1 MTKLVYIGGY
11 GHSGSTLL
19 EYLLTGCAELV
30 ACGEVAS
37 VIRDRLKKQQCTC
50 GRRSEACPIWS
61 QVLSSDAPLAEKT
74 HEALTLALLAR
85 AGKRYDLMVD
95 STKTALGHALAPFRL
110 RRALG
115 ADFLLVHLVRDPR
128 AVAWSAIKKTE
139 RRNMIVN
146 RPLYCAR
153 VALAW
158 SAANLACETFGRF
171 YPTQY
176 LRLRYED
183 FVAAPRETL
192 ERNFPTRVTGRE
204 MALGDLGRHR
214 QPPSALWQ
222 SDARAASDACRRE
235 TGPRLGG
242 GDACVLSQHGVAAQ
256 RAPAAAAT
264 AIPELRAASSF

>member
-19 EYLLTGCAELV
+19 EYLLTGCTELL

-37 VIRDRLKKQQCTC
+37 VIRDGLKKQQCTC
-50 GRRSEACPIWS
+50 GRRSEACPIWN
-61 QVLSSDAPLAEKT
+61 QVLSAGAPLSGKT

-95 STKTALGHALAPFRL
+95 STKTASGHALAPFRL

-115 ADFLLVHLVRDPR
+115 KDFLLVHLVRDPR

-158 SAANLACETFGRF
+158 SAANLACEMFSLLH
-171 YPTQY
+171 PKQY

-183 FVAAPRETL
+183 FVAAPREILDQILQRVSPGAKWHAETL
-192 ERNFPTRVTGRE
+192 GFTDNRHQLYGNRMRGKPL
-204 MALGDLGRHR
+204 ALGDVKQDHAWERDM
-214 QPPSALWQ
+214 P
-222 SDARAASDACRRE
+222 ASYCRLVS
-235 TGPRLGG
+235 P
-242 GDACVLSQHGVAAQ
+242 LSLL
-256 RAPAAAAT
+256 
-264 AIPELRAASSF
+264 LRARYGY

>member
-19 EYLLTGCAELV
+19 EYLFTGCTELV

-37 VIRDRLKKQQCTC
+37 VIRDRLRKKQCTC
-50 GRRSEACPIWS
+50 GRRSEECPIWS
-61 QVLSSDAPLAEKT
+61 QVLSADAPLSQKT

-95 STKTALGHALAPFRL
+95 STKTALGHALAPYRL

-115 ADFLLVHLVRDPR
+115 EDFLLVHLVRDPR

-139 RRNMIVN
+139 RRKMTVN

-158 SAANLACETFGRF
+158 SAANLACEIFGRL
-171 YPTQY
+171 YPKQY

-192 ERNFPTRVTGRE
+192 EQILQRVSPGAKWHPATLGVTDNRHQLYGNRMRGKPLVLADVKLDRAWEAE
-204 MALGDLGRHR
+204 M
-214 QPPSALWQ
+214 P
-222 SDARAASDACRRE
+222 ASYRSLVS
-235 TGPRLGG
+235 PL
-242 GDACVLSQHGVAAQ
+242 
-256 RAPAAAAT
+256 T
-264 AIPELRAASSF
+264 AILRVRYGYS

>member
-85 AGKRYDLMVD
+85 AVKRYDLMVD

-192 ERNFPTRVTGRE
+192 EQIFQRVSPGAKWRSETLGVTDNRHQLYGNRMRGRPLALADVKEDRAWEAE
-204 MALGDLGRHR
+204 M
-214 QPPSALWQ
+214 P
-222 SDARAASDACRRE
+222 ASYRSMVSPLSVLLRRRY
-235 TGPRLGG
+235 GY
-242 GDACVLSQHGVAAQ
+242 S
-256 RAPAAAAT
+256 
-264 AIPELRAASSF
+264 

>member
-61 QVLSSDAPLAEKT
+61 QVLSSDAPLAKKT

-139 RRNMIVN
+139 RRNMIVI

-192 ERNFPTRVTGRE
+192 EQIFQRVSPGAKWRSETLGVTDNRHQLYGNRMRGRPLALADVKEDRAWEAE
-204 MALGDLGRHR
+204 MPAFYRSMVSPLTAFL
-214 QPPSALWQ
+214 
-222 SDARAASDACRRE
+222 
-235 TGPRLGG
+235 RLRYGY
-242 GDACVLSQHGVAAQ
+242 
-256 RAPAAAAT
+256 
-264 AIPELRAASSF
+264 

>member
-1 MTKLVYIGGY
+1 MTKLIYIGGY

-19 EYLLTGCAELV
+19 EYLLTGCTELV

-37 VIRDRLKKQQCTC
+37 VVRDRLKKKHCTC

-61 QVLSSDAPLAEKT
+61 QVLSSGAPLTEKT

-85 AGKRYDLMVD
+85 AGKRFDLMVD

-115 ADFLLVHLVRDPR
+115 EDFLLVHLVRDPR

-139 RRNMIVN
+139 RRKMTVN
-146 RPLYCAR
+146 RRLYCAR

-158 SAANLACETFGRF
+158 SAANLACELFGLF
-171 YPTQY
+171 HPKQY

-183 FVAAPRETL
+183 FVAAPREKLDRIFQRMLPGAKFHAATLGVTDNRHQLYGNRMRGKPLTL
-192 ERNFPTRVTGRE
+192 EDVKEDRAWQTDMPASYRRVVSP
-204 MALGDLGRHR
+204 L
-214 QPPSALWQ
+214 SA
-222 SDARAASDACRRE
+222 
-235 TGPRLGG
+235 
-242 GDACVLSQHGVAAQ
+242 
-256 RAPAAAAT
+256 
-264 AIPELRAASSF
+264 ILRARYGYS

>member
-1 MTKLVYIGGY
+1 MTKLIYIGGY

-19 EYLLTGCAELV
+19 EYLLTGCPELL

-37 VIRDRLKKQQCTC
+37 VVRDRLKKQQCTC

-61 QVLSSDAPLAEKT
+61 QALSSGTPLSAKT

-115 ADFLLVHLVRDPR
+115 EDFLLVHLVRDPE

-139 RRNMIVN
+139 RRNMTVN

-158 SAANLACETFGRF
+158 SAANLACESFGLF
-171 YPTQY
+171 HPKQY

-183 FVAAPRETL
+183 LVAAPRETL
-192 ERNFPTRVTGRE
+192 ERIFQRVLRSAKWHPETLGVTDNRHQLYGNRMRGKPLALEDVKQDRAWESE
-204 MALGDLGRHR
+204 MPASYRGLVSPL
-214 QPPSALWQ
+214 SAL
-222 SDARAASDACRRE
+222 
-235 TGPRLGG
+235 
-242 GDACVLSQHGVAAQ
+242 
-256 RAPAAAAT
+256 
-264 AIPELRAASSF
+264 LRWRYGY

>member
-95 STKTALGHALAPFRL
+95 STKTPWPVCSRSQSATIS
-110 RRALG
+110 
-115 ADFLLVHLVRDPR
+115 
-128 AVAWSAIKKTE
+128 AVAPCNPAIG
-139 RRNMIVN
+139 
-146 RPLYCAR
+146 
-153 VALAW
+153 
-158 SAANLACETFGRF
+158 S
-171 YPTQY
+171 
-176 LRLRYED
+176 
-183 FVAAPRETL
+183 
-192 ERNFPTRVTGRE
+192 
-204 MALGDLGRHR
+204 H
-214 QPPSALWQ
+214 
-222 SDARAASDACRRE
+222 
-235 TGPRLGG
+235 GPRMMRG
-242 GDACVLSQHGVAAQ
+242 
-256 RAPAAAAT
+256 
-264 AIPELRAASSF
+264 

>member
-19 EYLLTGCAELV
+19 EYLLTGCTELV

-61 QVLSSDAPLAEKT
+61 QVLSSEAPLAEKT

-85 AGKRYDLMVD
+85 VGKRYDLMVD
-95 STKTALGHALAPFRL
+95 STKTALGHALAPFKL

-115 ADFLLVHLVRDPR
+115 ENFLLVHLVRDPR

-139 RRNMIVN
+139 RRMMIVN

-158 SAANLACETFGRF
+158 SAANLACEIYGRF
-171 YPTQY
+171 HPKQY

-183 FVAAPRETL
+183 FVAAPRETVEQIL
-192 ERNFPTRVTGRE
+192 RRVLPGAKWHSETLGVTDNRHQLYGNRMRGRPL
-204 MALGDLGRHR
+204 ALADVKE
-214 QPPSALWQ
+214 
-222 SDARAASDACRRE
+222 DRAWENDMPASYRSMVSPLSVLLRRRY
-235 TGPRLGG
+235 GY
-242 GDACVLSQHGVAAQ
+242 S
-256 RAPAAAAT
+256 
-264 AIPELRAASSF
+264 

>member
-19 EYLLTGCAELV
+19 EYLLTGCPELL

-37 VIRDRLKKQQCTC
+37 VIRDGLKKQQCTC

-61 QVLSSDAPLAEKT
+61 QILSAGAPLSSTT
-74 HEALTLALLAR
+74 HEALALALLAR
-85 AGKRYDLMVD
+85 FRNRYDLMVD
-95 STKTALGHALAPFRL
+95 STKTASGHALAPFGL

-115 ADFLLVHLVRDPR
+115 KDFLLVHLVRDPR

-139 RRNMIVN
+139 RRKMIVN

-158 SAANLACETFGRF
+158 SAANLACEMFGLLH
-171 YPTQY
+171 PKQY

-183 FVAAPRETL
+183 FVAAPRKSLDQILQRLSPGAKWHAETL
-192 ERNFPTRVTGRE
+192 GVTDNRHQLYGNRMRGRPLTLADVKE
-204 MALGDLGRHR
+204 D
-214 QPPSALWQ
+214 
-222 SDARAASDACRRE
+222 RAWE
-235 TGPRLGG
+235 TGMPASYRRL
-242 GDACVLSQHGVAAQ
+242 VSPLS
-256 RAPAAAAT
+256 APM
-264 AIPELRAASSF
+264 RFRYGYS

>member
-19 EYLLTGCAELV
+19 EYLLTGCTELV
-30 ACGEVAS
+30 ACGEIAS
-37 VIRDRLKKQQCTC
+37 VIRDRLKKTQCTC

-61 QVLSSDAPLAEKT
+61 QVLAADAPLSQKT

-95 STKTALGHALAPFRL
+95 STKTASGHASAPFRL

-115 ADFLLVHLVRDPR
+115 KDFLLIHLVRDPR

-139 RRNMIVN
+139 RRKMTVN

-158 SAANLACETFGRF
+158 SAANLACEIFGRL
-171 YPTQY
+171 YPKQY

-183 FVAAPRETL
+183 LVVAPRATLEGILQCVSAGAKWHPETL
-192 ERNFPTRVTGRE
+192 GVTDNRHQLYGNRMRGKPLILADVKQDRAWETE
-204 MALGDLGRHR
+204 MPVSYRSLVSPL
-214 QPPSALWQ
+214 SVLL
-222 SDARAASDACRRE
+222 
-235 TGPRLGG
+235 RLRYGY
-242 GDACVLSQHGVAAQ
+242 
-256 RAPAAAAT
+256 
-264 AIPELRAASSF
+264 

>member
-19 EYLLTGCAELV
+19 EYLLTGCTELV

-37 VIRDRLKKQQCTC
+37 VVRDRLKKQQCTC
-50 GRRSEACPIWS
+50 GRRSQACPIWS
-61 QVLSSDAPLAEKT
+61 QVLSADAPLSGKT

-85 AGKRYDLMVD
+85 VRKRYDLMVD

-115 ADFLLVHLVRDPR
+115 DDFLLVHLVRDPR

-139 RRNMIVN
+139 RRNMTVN

-158 SAANLACETFGRF
+158 SAANLACEMFGLLHPKR
-171 YPTQY
+171 Y

-183 FVAAPRETL
+183 FVAAPRGTVQQILQRVSPGAKWHAETL
-192 ERNFPTRVTGRE
+192 GVTDNRHQLYGNRMRGRPLALADVKEDRAWEAE
-204 MALGDLGRHR
+204 MPVSYRRLVSPL
-214 QPPSALWQ
+214 SALL
-222 SDARAASDACRRE
+222 
-235 TGPRLGG
+235 RLRYGY
-242 GDACVLSQHGVAAQ
+242 S
-256 RAPAAAAT
+256 
-264 AIPELRAASSF
+264 

>member
-1 MTKLVYIGGY
+1 MTKLIYVGGY

-19 EYLLTGCAELV
+19 EYLLTGCTELV

-37 VIRDRLKKQQCTC
+37 VIRDRLKKIQCTC

-61 QVLSSDAPLAEKT
+61 EVLSPGATVSEKT
-74 HEALTLALLAR
+74 HEALTLALLGR

-110 RRALG
+110 VRALG
-115 ADFLLVHLVRDPR
+115 QDFLLVHLVRDPR

-139 RRNMIVN
+139 RRNMTVN

-158 SAANLACETFGRF
+158 SAANLACETFGLCH
-171 YPTQY
+171 PKQY

-183 FVAAPRETL
+183 FVAAPRATVEGILQRVSPGAKWHPETL
-192 ERNFPTRVTGRE
+192 GVTDNRHQLYGNR
-204 MALGDLGRHR
+204 MRGKPLTLGDVKLDRAWETELPASYR
-214 QPPSALWQ
+214 RLVSPLSA
-222 SDARAASDACRRE
+222 
-235 TGPRLGG
+235 
-242 GDACVLSQHGVAAQ
+242 
-256 RAPAAAAT
+256 
-264 AIPELRAASSF
+264 ILRARYGYS

>member
-1 MTKLVYIGGY
+1 MTKLIYIGGY

-19 EYLLTGCAELV
+19 EYLLTGCTELV

-37 VIRDRLKKQQCTC
+37 VVRDRLKKKHCTC

-61 QVLSSDAPLAEKT
+61 QVLSSGAPLTEKT
-74 HEALTLALLAR
+74 HEALTLALLAH
-85 AGKRYDLMVD
+85 AGKRFDLMVD

-115 ADFLLVHLVRDPR
+115 KNFLLVHLVRDPR

-139 RRNMIVN
+139 RRKLIVN

-158 SAANLACETFGRF
+158 SAANLACEIFGLF
-171 YPTQY
+171 HPKQY

-183 FVAAPRETL
+183 FVAAPRQTLDRIFQRVLPGAKWYPETL
-192 ERNFPTRVTGRE
+192 GVTDNRHQLYGNRMRGKPLALEDVKEDRAWQTDMPASYRRVVSP
-204 MALGDLGRHR
+204 L
-214 QPPSALWQ
+214 SA
-222 SDARAASDACRRE
+222 
-235 TGPRLGG
+235 
-242 GDACVLSQHGVAAQ
+242 
-256 RAPAAAAT
+256 
-264 AIPELRAASSF
+264 ILRARYFYS